1 MAVDADKA
9 LMAAVLSQVEVAN
22 FKIDYEKLA
31 QELSLSTKSAAY
43 MRWSRF
49 KAKLNVSGSAPTTS
63 PLKPRTPKAKTN
75 GKNNGSPSKKRKM
88 NISDWGDEDEDLDL
102 ERGVGDEG
110 KGFVEESQ
118 NKKLPVRK
126 GRSSTFKVED
136 GGEDEID
143 DEVIKYGGKEMEVPL
158 NLDNHSEED

>member
-9 LMAAVLSQVEVAN
+9 LMAAVLSQVAD

-31 QELSLSTKSAAY
+31 QDLSLPTKSAAY

-49 KAKLNVSGSAPTTS
+49 KAKLNVSGSTPTTS

-75 GKNNGSPSKKRKM
+75 AKNNVSPNKKRKM
-88 NISDWGDEDEDLDL
+88 NISDWGDEDLDL
-102 ERGVGDEG
+102 ERGDGDEG
-110 KGFVEESQ
+110 KGFVEESR

-136 GGEDEID
+136 GGEDEVD
-143 DEVIKYGGKEMEVPL
+143 DEVIKYRGKEMEVPL
-158 NLDNHSEED
+158 NLDNHSEEA